1 MISVQQP
8 VFRFTKGTRTHI
20 HRASTPTTV
29 QPGYGLVTPIAIGRI
44 KQHGDY
50 PSLQILR
57 LVSLKVKLK
66 PRRATLNNCR
76 KWDWF

>member
-29 QPGYGLVTPIAIGRI
+29 QPGYGLVTPIAMEE
-44 KQHGDY
+44 
-50 PSLQILR
+50 
-57 LVSLKVKLK
+57 
-66 PRRATLNNCR
+66 LNNMEIIQVY
-76 KWDWF
+76 KY